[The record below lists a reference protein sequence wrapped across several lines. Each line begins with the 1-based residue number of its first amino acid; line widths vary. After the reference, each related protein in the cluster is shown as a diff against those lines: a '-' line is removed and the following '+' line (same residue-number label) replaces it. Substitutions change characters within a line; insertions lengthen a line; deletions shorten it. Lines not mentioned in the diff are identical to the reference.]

1 MRQKILNKYKY
12 LIVLLLVSFPASLP
26 LIRPGMYE
34 PHDLH
39 HLADIW
45 QMFRAFETGQVPPRL
60 GPDFT
65 WGFGYPLFNFY
76 YHLPFYLGALFYAFF
91 GSLILAFKL
100 VFFISILLSVFGMYV
115 LARLYLNKLPS
126 LLAALLFLY
135 TPYRAVQIYVRGAMG
150 EALALAILPFV
161 IWGFVKLIR
170 DTKLKNLA
178 LSALIFALFLLS
190 HNYFWVLSAP
200 IIGVFII
207 YELYNSNNKTLTTIY
222 QLLATA
228 LGLGLSAYFWL
239 PALLEQNLVAEK
251 TPFLLADHFPFV
263 KQLIIPSW
271 GYGSSV
277 WGPGDE
283 ISFQIGLINLA
294 FAFFTSLVLLMKL
307 PKLKKYDNPSEALIA
322 IRAKGGKNNIL
333 ILLSLLFAVFL
344 ASIFF
349 MNIRSLPIWKLVP
362 FYDFIQFPWRLLFI
376 AGFVTSFMA
385 GILLNF
391 LKQQFVPAVII
402 IFITISLTLSYF
414 QPSQI
419 FYKSDEDYL
428 KRFFKTETY
437 SEDYLLLPKWT
448 DKRPETPFE
457 SKAKIINGQIFE
469 TKKVSDIHYEF
480 EVFAEKDSE
489 FTFWAYY
496 FPGWEAKLNT
506 EELELKPGEP
516 YGQITA
522 DLPPGQHYIEIYW
535 TETSLRLVANLISLF
550 SFGLVGYLL
559 WFGYKN

>member
-39 HLADIW
+39 HFADIW
-45 QMFRAFETGQVPPRL
+45 QMFRAIETGQLPPRL

-76 YHLPFYLGALFYAFF
+76 YHLPFYLGTLFYVVF
-91 GSLILAFKL
+91 GSLVLSFKS
-100 VFFISILLSVFGMYV
+100 VFFVSILLSVFGMFV
-115 LARLYLNKLPS
+115 LAKLYLKNLPS
-126 LLAALLFLY
+126 LVVATIFLY

-150 EALALAILPFV
+150 EAIALAILPFV
-161 IWGFVKLIR
+161 IWGFVKLLR
-170 DTKLKNLA
+170 DVNLKSLA
-178 LSALIFALFLLS
+178 ISSLIFALFLLS
-190 HNYFWVLSAP
+190 HNYFWVLSLP
-200 IIGVFII
+200 IIVIFIV
-207 YELYNSNNKTLTTIY
+207 YELLNSKNKIQAIIY
-222 QLLATA
+222 QLLAA
-228 LGLGLSAYFWL
+228 FLGLGLSAYFWL
-239 PALLEQNLVAEK
+239 PALLEQNLVVEK
-251 TPFLLADHFPFV
+251 TPFLLVDHFPFV
-263 KQLIIPSW
+263 KQLIFPSW

-277 WGPGDE
+277 WGLGDE
-283 ISFQIGLINLA
+283 ISFQIGLVNLF
-294 FAFFTSLVLLMKL
+294 FAFLASVVLLIKL
-307 PKLKKYDNPSEALIA
+307 PKTKKY
-322 IRAKGGKNNIL
+322 KNNIL
-333 ILLSLLFAVFL
+333 ILLSLLLAIFL
-344 ASIFF
+344 GSVFF

-376 AGFVTSFMA
+376 TGFVTSFMV

-391 LKQQFVPAVII
+391 LKHQFVPTVII
-402 IFITISLTLSYF
+402 IFITISLTLAYF
-414 QPSQI
+414 QPSGI

-437 SEDYLLLPKWT
+437 SEDYLLLPKWV

-457 SKAKIINGQIFE
+457 SKTEITNGQIFE
-469 TKKVSDIHYEF
+469 TNKISDIHYEF
-480 EVFAEKDSE
+480 EVFAEKDST

-506 EELELKPGEP
+506 EDLELKPGEP

-522 DLPPGQHYIEIYW
+522 DLPPGQHFIEIYW
-535 TETSLRLVANLISLF
+535 TETPLRLAADLISLF
-550 SFGLVGYLL
+550 SLGLVGYLL
-559 WFGYKN
+559 WLGYKN